1 MSAELARVAVTG
13 VGIVSA
19 LGGDAAT
26 SVRKLLLGVRGT
38 TGVEL
43 FGVEGHRCRIAA
55 QVVDLDSSC
64 FGSRCEAMAVRAAR
78 EALEGAGVCGAAEIG
93 VAVGL
98 TTGGMPEAEAVLAGG
113 ARLDHETQRRLVA
126 YPLSRVTAAVRKL
139 TSGASPCATLSS
151 ACSSSAAAIALGA
164 RWIVSG
170 TAPFALVGGA
180 EALCRLTFAG
190 FDALGAMDEQPCR
203 AFDSARSGLTLGE
216 GAGFLLLEAADSAA
230 RRGACILGFLDGW
243 ALGAE
248 AFHVTQPEPSGELA
262 RALMVRAL
270 DHACMEPA
278 ELDLVNAHGTATRQN
293 DLVEGAALRAALGAE
308 TSRVFVT
315 SSKPQIG
322 HTLGACGALEA
333 GLSLLCMQAG
343 VLPPA
348 VGLETPDPEIPLRFC
363 AAESTE
369 TPIRSVLSTSLG
381 FGGAGA
387 ALVFR
392 AADSS
397 SPPAVS
403 TPRRRAYLRAVTS
416 LTALGVL
423 HDGEHDAPCS
433 DATERRIA
441 LDPARCRRFDEASS
455 KVSFAVE
462 RLLARTSAL
471 PRDTG
476 LVCANA
482 YGNVSRS
489 VAFLRRLFERGRRA
503 VRPADF
509 PHLVPGALAGN
520 ASIYNGLC
528 GPVLGCADRSAG
540 AELALEIA
548 ATLVQGGDAEQII
561 AGAVETGDSI
571 VDEALPPAL
580 GDASDS
586 GSRDVAGFGLVVSEP
601 VGALAE
607 IADTF
612 CALSGESLLL
622 PAPSAPARARVYS
635 ALDSAALA
643 RACASTGW
651 EGIAR
656 IGMPKLVR
664 GDAASAY
671 LMCLA
676 ASHLFAEQV
685 DEALLVSVGD
695 DVTRCCRL
703 TRVGLR

>member
-1 MSAELARVAVTG
+1 MSAEPARVAVTG

-19 LGGDAAT
+19 IGSDAAASMQT
-26 SVRKLLLGVRGT
+26 LLSGARGISR
-38 TGVEL
+38 VEL
-43 FGVEGHRCRIAA
+43 FSVEGHRCRIAA
-55 QVVDLDSSC
+55 QVHGVETTG

-78 EALEGAGVCGAAEIG
+78 EALNGAKLDGTVDIG

-98 TTGGMPEAEAVLAGG
+98 TTGGMPEAEALLAGG
-113 ARLDHETQRRLVA
+113 ARLDRETQRRLVA
-126 YPLSRVTAAVRKL
+126 YPLSRVTAQVRKL
-139 TSGASPCATLSS
+139 VSGTSRCATLSS

-164 RWIVSG
+164 RWIASG
-170 TAPFALVGGA
+170 HTPYALVGGA

-203 AFDSARSGLTLGE
+203 AFDSARAGLTLGE
-216 GAGFLLLEAADSAA
+216 GAGFLVLEGADTAV
-230 RRGACILGFLDGW
+230 RRGASILGFLDGW

-262 RALMVRAL
+262 RALVARAL
-270 DHACMEPA
+270 DHAGMDPA

-293 DLVEGAALRAALGAE
+293 DLVEGSALRAALGAE
-308 TSRVFVT
+308 TSRVYVT

-333 GLSLLCMQAG
+333 GLSLLCMRAG

-348 VGLETPDPEIPLRFC
+348 VGLESPDPEIPLRFC
-363 AAESTE
+363 PAESTE
-369 TPIRSVLSTSLG
+369 MPIRSVLSTSLG

-397 SPPAVS
+397 QSARVS
-403 TPRRRAYLRAVTS
+403 SPRRRAYLRAVTS

-423 HDGEHDAPCS
+423 HDDEHTGPSS
-433 DATERRIA
+433 DATQRTVA
-441 LDPARCRRFDEASS
+441 LDPSRCRRFDEASS
-455 KVSFAVE
+455 QVSFAVE
-462 RLLARTSAL
+462 RLLERTSAS
-471 PRDTG
+471 PQDTG

-503 VRPADF
+503 VPPADF

-520 ASIYNGLC
+520 ASIYNGLR
-528 GPVLGCADRSAG
+528 GPVLGCADRGAG
-540 AELALEIA
+540 AELALQIA
-548 ATLVQGGDAEQII
+548 VAMVEGGDAKQVI
-561 AGAVETGDSI
+561 AGAVEAGDSI
-571 VDEALPPAL
+571 VEKALLPAL
-580 GDASDS
+580 GDNS
-586 GSRDVAGFGLVVSEP
+586 GSGGRDVAGFCLIGAEP
-601 VGALAE
+601 SGALAE
-607 IADTF
+607 IADTL
-612 CALSGESLLL
+612 CVGSGEAL
-622 PAPSAPARARVYS
+622 PLAAPNAPERARVYS
-635 ALDSAALA
+635 SLAPAALA

-651 EGIAR
+651 QDVAR
-656 IGMPKLVR
+656 IGTPKLVR

-676 ASHLFAEQV
+676 ASQLFAQQV

-703 TRVGLR
+703 IRVGQR